1 MYDVRCRRWG
11 VGGTSKAEDRT
22 DKLLECDSADVISEC
37 SLAGEEGVDV
47 EEEGAEVQLPV
58 SVRND
63 DGDPVPRRAV
73 PGPGPTPW

>member
-1 MYDVRCRRWG
+1 M
-11 VGGTSKAEDRT
+11 
-22 DKLLECDSADVISEC
+22 LECDSADVLCEW

-73 PGPGPTPW
+73 FGPGPPPWNMNKFSIMYFFLVYNFTCSG